1 MWKMKDEFSLPVFL
15 IGLFVGG
22 FVSAFWCITEIP
34 VQRDVIIQ
42 NACGTCQERGK
53 ICGEYVC
60 SQDGW
65 K

>member
-1 MWKMKDEFSLPVFL
+1 MKNDGLIMFL

-22 FVSAFWCITEIP
+22 FVITVWCIKEIP
-34 VQRDVIIQ
+34 VQRQIIIEG
-42 NACGTCQERGK
+42 ACGTCQERGK